1 MNDIQKQ
8 DQSPLFQRVVSI
20 LEQAR
25 SNVVRTVNA
34 QMVAAYWLIGRE
46 IVEEEQQGEVRAAY
60 GKRLIEELSRRLTER
75 YGKGFSVPNLRNFRQ
90 FYMTFQNRM
99 PEIHYPTGSELTSD
113 QKRYPVGDELAITGK
128 RQREEDG
135 SPKNFHPN
143 LGWSHYRA
151 LMRVE
156 NPDARDFYEIEAASN
171 CWTKRQLERQIHSFY
186 YERLLKSRDKAG
198 MLQEANWTSVEVKPL
213 DVIKDPYVLE
223 FLDLPE
229 SRRLNEND
237 LEAALISRL
246 QDFLLELGAG
256 FAFIG
261 RQQRLT
267 LEGDHFYAD
276 PVFYHVR
283 LKCYVIIDLK
293 TAKLTHGD
301 LGQMQM
307 YVNYFDREVCG
318 TDDNPTVG
326 LLLCAEKNDAVV
338 RYVLGERK
346 QHIFASRYRLELP
359 DEQTLI
365 AELQHEMESLHTDEG
380 DTS

>member
-1 MNDIQKQ
+1 M
-8 DQSPLFQRVVSI
+8 
-20 LEQAR
+20 
-25 SNVVRTVNA
+25 
-34 QMVAAYWLIGRE
+34 
-46 IVEEEQQGEVRAAY
+46 
-60 GKRLIEELSRRLTER
+60 
-75 YGKGFSVPNLRNFRQ
+75 
-90 FYMTFQNRM
+90 
-99 PEIHYPTGSELTSD
+99 
-113 QKRYPVGDELAITGK
+113 
-128 RQREEDG
+128 
-135 SPKNFHPN
+135 
-143 LGWSHYRA
+143 
-151 LMRVE
+151 
-156 NPDARDFYEIEAASN
+156 
-171 CWTKRQLERQIHSFY
+171 
-186 YERLLKSRDKAG
+186 
-198 MLQEANWTSVEVKPL
+198 
-213 DVIKDPYVLE
+213 
-223 FLDLPE
+223 
-229 SRRLNEND
+229 
-237 LEAALISRL
+237 ISRL

-276 PVFYHVR
+276 LVFYHVR

-346 QHIFASRYRLELP
+346 EHIFASRYKLELP

>member
-99 PEIHYPTGSELTSD
+99 PEIHYPAGSELTSD
-113 QKRYPVGDELAITGK
+113 QKRYPVGDELATTGK
-128 RQREEDG
+128 MQREEDG
-135 SPKNFHPN
+135 APKSFHPN

-156 NPDARDFYEIEAASN
+156 KTDARDFYETEAASN

-186 YERLLKSRDKAG
+186 YERLLKSRDKTG

-223 FLDLPE
+223 FMDLPE
-229 SRRLNEND
+229 SRRLNKKI
-237 LEAALISRL
+237 LPSV
-246 QDFLLELGAG
+246 G
-256 FAFIG
+256 F
-261 RQQRLT
+261 T
-267 LEGDHFYAD
+267 
-276 PVFYHVR
+276 
-283 LKCYVIIDLK
+283 
-293 TAKLTHGD
+293 
-301 LGQMQM
+301 
-307 YVNYFDREVCG
+307 
-318 TDDNPTVG
+318 
-326 LLLCAEKNDAVV
+326 
-338 RYVLGERK
+338 
-346 QHIFASRYRLELP
+346 
-359 DEQTLI
+359 
-365 AELQHEMESLHTDEG
+365 
-380 DTS
+380 